1 MKLPQIADSQ
11 QLQLLQRICVK
22 QGIPYE
28 LNGLSAIVA
37 SSGGDIRFTL
47 NTMQSLVL
55 SHGTVTVKAVKSSL
69 LNSKDVV
76 QSMDDYYNLLFI
88 CRRSHGSISFA

>member
-1 MKLPQIADSQ
+1 MKLPQITDAQ

-37 SSGGDIRFTL
+37 VSGGDIRFTL

-55 SHGTVTVKAVKSSL
+55 SHGEVTVKAVKTSL
-69 LNSKDVV
+69 LNSKDVI

-88 CRRSHGSISFA
+88 CRRSHGSR